1 MAVYVDEWGIP
12 RTIPDFGADPSGST
26 APNPALGTNPVAP
39 PVRLDEGA
47 GRRGGGLAAM
57 LAPSGS
63 WSSRSVNSHPFQG
76 LQGLLESSILSRLMS
91 GAGQEGGATRG
102 LEGGGLA
109 WNHLED
115 PFGRLTKQTET
126 WNPAAAVVPPRNRMA
141 PQLGNY
147 FTKSLDANGWPVEA
161 NPGPWKKTGYQS
173 DGTPTQY
180 RTGAGAPMANPYL

>member
-39 PVRLDEGA
+39 SVRLDEGA

-126 WNPAAAVVPPRNRMA
+126 WNPAAVMPPRRRLLA
-141 PQLGNY
+141 TPFDPY
-147 FTKSLDANGWPVEA
+147 ADRANAGS
-161 NPGPWKKTGYQS
+161 GFQTS
-173 DGTPTQY
+173 PTT
-180 RTGAGAPMANPYL
+180 RRRVPNGVGFEM